1 MLNTRATHAEDAR
14 ASARPPRP
22 CTQDTRRAKGIG
34 LVACVTLAV
43 RVARRS
49 STASAA
55 TMMWPPVADDPT
67 TPGRGLCQCGA
78 YSSRN
83 DGQQQALCY
92 RPEHARARLRRGE
105 RVCAQRDTSSQL
117 EHDDAS
123 FDRLSQ
129 TDLVGDEHAAVG
141 RLKELAN
148 RLELIGLQVRAR
160 AELVERRPN

>member
-55 TMMWPPVADDPT
+55 TMMWPPVADDP
-67 TPGRGLCQCGA
+67 PHRDAGFANGA

-83 DGQQQALCY
+83 DGQQQALCH